1 LSKAEN
7 IKKMRG
13 LDAEI
18 NVDEFAR
25 KAEEKA
31 KKSVAKIITSMK
43 GQEFHED
50 IDLEIRVPTVARGKS
65 ADIINNT
72 FFLRKTIDRN

>member
-7 IKKMRG
+7 IKKTRG

-31 KKSVAKIITSMK
+31 KKSVAKIITSMT

>member
-1 LSKAEN
+1 MSKAEN
-7 IKKMRG
+7 IKKTRG

-31 KKSVAKIITSMK
+31 KKSVAKIITSMT
-43 GQEFHED
+43 GQDFMRTLTLK
-50 IDLEIRVPTVARGKS
+50 LEC
-65 ADIINNT
+65 
-72 FFLRKTIDRN
+72 LL